1 MTFVIFAVVEKNP
14 RKPSHVF
21 WILACQLWW
30 LSMEDTQRWS
40 VRVIKKQIAYLQVSQ
55 KFKWVCWRTTPSFY
69 YTGIESEC
77 VCLREKKAFYSLH
90 FGFLWIFK
98 GNLKSVPVITLSTVF
113 VWVARGNVVDRC
125 LTLAG
130 RHHHHV
136 DDEDN
141 DDDNDHYDDDDGDYD
156 NVFALTTYVLT
167 SFPLTRPEQSGHN
180 NRKNTKLKRRK
191 KKRKSLTKKQKLTN
205 EWIFTKEKKMRRKYK
220 HSPFRLQ
227 QKMEK

>member
-1 MTFVIFAVVEKNP
+1 
-14 RKPSHVF
+14 
-21 WILACQLWW
+21 
-30 LSMEDTQRWS
+30 MEDTQRWS

-55 KFKWVCWRTTPSFY
+55 KFKWVCWTTTPFFY

-77 VCLREKKAFYSLH
+77 VCPREKKAFYSLH
-90 FGFLWIFK
+90 FGFLRIFK

-180 NRKNTKLKRRK
+180 NRKKHKTQK
-191 KKRKSLTKKQKLTN
+191 KKKETKIINK
-205 EWIFTKEKKMRRKYK
+205 ETKINKRMNFYEREKNEKKI
-220 HSPFRLQ
+220 
-227 QKMEK
+227 